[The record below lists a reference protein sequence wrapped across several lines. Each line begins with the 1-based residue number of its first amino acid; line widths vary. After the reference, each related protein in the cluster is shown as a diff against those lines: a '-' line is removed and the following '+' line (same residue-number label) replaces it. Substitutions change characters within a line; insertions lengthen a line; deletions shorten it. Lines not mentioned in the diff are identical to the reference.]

1 MTDKKGV
8 HAMQKFMLFLSLSI
22 LLSGNLSCGKAGR
35 PAPASPVPSVQ
46 PSSPGKAPL
55 SDEDAL
61 RDAGLDKE
69 VIALI
74 RKETSEPF
82 ERLMGSD
89 EDFNESKA
97 QGVVVKAGSEGAEKM
112 ALKLRPELTK
122 KGYISYITDVMGDDS
137 TKVTVMKGTDPYDI
151 LMLKKT
157 NGINYDHSNADVIA
171 KLKEWEKRCPFVI
184 LGASGDW
191 VQLESAEV
199 PPDCDGFAQEVY
211 RFCPDIVDQG
221 TGSVEELSKEMKKS
235 RRLFLWWD

>member
-1 MTDKKGV
+1 MTWKKGA
-8 HAMQKFMLFLSLSI
+8 HAMKRILFLLFISI

-35 PAPASPVPSVQ
+35 PAPVSPVPSVQ

-55 SDEDAL
+55 SDEDAI

-69 VIALI
+69 VIAII

-89 EDFNESKA
+89 EEFNESKA

-112 ALKLRPELTK
+112 ALKLRPELMK

-137 TKVTVMKGTDPYDI
+137 SKMTIMKGTDPYDI
-151 LMLKKT
+151 LVLKKT
-157 NGINYDHSNADVIA
+157 NGINYEHSNADVIA

-184 LGASGDW
+184 LGASMDW
-191 VQLESAEV
+191 VQLELAEV
-199 PPDCDGFAQEVY
+199 PPDCDDFAKEVY

-221 TGSVEELSKEMKKS
+221 TGSVEELSKEIKKS